1 MKDVARMFVATAVAA
16 VVFVGLYVLLHW
28 SLVISLLLAIGIY
41 IGLTLFL
48 KPSRKIAG
56 IDVAEMPGGEALADL
71 LDEAD
76 NDLTSIRSATKRI
89 LEPQV
94 REQAQALYTTGTRI
108 CDYLEENPQKI
119 RLARR
124 FLTYYLDTTA
134 KLLDRYVELSE
145 TGLRTGEVA
154 EILAKTA
161 QALPVLND
169 AFARQ
174 FTHLMEGELMDVEA
188 DLALLKSTLEMEGG
202 K

>member
-28 SLVISLLLAIGIY
+28 SLVISLLLAIGLY

-124 FLTYYLDTTA
+124 FLTYYLGTTA

-161 QALPVLND
+161 QALPMLND

-188 DLALLKSTLEMEGG
+188 DLVLLKSTLEMEGG

>member
-16 VVFVGLYVLLHW
+16 VVFVGLYVFLHW
-28 SLVISLLLAIGIY
+28 SLVISLLLAIGLY

-94 REQAQALYTTGTRI
+94 REQAQALREEALRVLPEQALVVTQI
-108 CDYLEENPQKI
+108 LEAIYE
-119 RLARR
+119 
-124 FLTYYLDTTA
+124 
-134 KLLDRYVELSE
+134 S
-145 TGLRTGEVA
+145 
-154 EILAKTA
+154 AKTGK
-161 QALPVLND
+161 PVYFD
-169 AFARQ
+169 
-174 FTHLMEGELMDVEA
+174 
-188 DLALLKSTLEMEGG
+188 
-202 K
+202 

>member
-16 VVFVGLYVLLHW
+16 VVFVGLYVFLHW
-28 SLVISLLLAIGIY
+28 SLVISLLLAIGLY

-119 RLARR
+119 PLARR

-188 DLALLKSTLEMEGG
+188 DLVLLKSTLEMEGG

>member
-1 MKDVARMFVATAVAA
+1 MKDVARMLVATAVAA

-28 SLVISLLLAIGIY
+28 SLVISLLLAIGLY

-76 NDLTSIRSATKRI
+76 NDLMSIRSATKRI

-188 DLALLKSTLEMEGG
+188 DLVLLKSTLEMEGG